1 MSITGKSLKKNDL
14 QLEIFLIWSTESNK
28 FYNLQLRPY
37 KFNEVPE
44 CNTTVKQVDKK
55 FIYAKTGNCEISLA
69 CDSEL
74 VLTFSKN
81 EDKNSQFVY
90 WILF

>member
-1 MSITGKSLKKNDL
+1 M
-14 QLEIFLIWSTESNK
+14 
-28 FYNLQLRPY
+28 
-37 KFNEVPE
+37 
-44 CNTTVKQVDKK
+44 KQVDKQ

-81 EDKNSQFVY
+81 DDKNSQFVY
-90 WILF
+90 WILSRAGVEFTYSKLKHFLSDYPKKIRSSFLLRIIE